1 MRRFPSPTSH
11 RHLALPPLAMAACSL
26 CFSLGVQAQ
35 NTPDD
40 ASTLPS
46 VGVTAAAKR
55 QAKASI
61 AGLGDGPA
69 WRQPVQAQ
77 TFSEEMLKDAQVTRL
92 ADLTKLDASVSDGY
106 NTVGYID
113 TLTVRGFV
121 LDNAYNYRRE
131 GLPISAETRIGLENK
146 AAVEVFKGTSGI
158 QAGVSSPGGLVNF
171 LVKRPEG
178 RVHSATFSVDN
189 TGDAMSAVDLGD
201 RFGERRQWGVRVNA
215 IIERLNS
222 HVDDSEGHRRL
233 AAVAVDHVFAPGQV
247 LEAEIE
253 HSFASQPSIPGFSML
268 GTNLPSASSIDPSIN
283 LNNQPWTQPSQ
294 FRGTTATIRLKNDWG
309 QSWRST
315 VTYGAQYLKSND
327 SAAFPSGC
335 DAEGVYDR
343 YCQDGSFDV
352 YDFRSDDESRTTRA
366 FLAQLEGSVETGS
379 VKHDIGASF
388 LRSVHF
394 SDLHMASFNYPPVGV
409 GNISGNFPDLP
420 EDPSLQYPN
429 TDRHERS
436 SEVTLRD
443 AMQWGNWR
451 AWMGVRHS
459 QIRRQAIRADNSFVT
474 PVLHKAVNT
483 PWAALGYTVAPQ
495 TQAYVSWG
503 EGIELMYAPRNT
515 ANAGSPLPLFKSRQ
529 TEVGLK
535 GQVLGARATH
545 HWSVSAFRISKP
557 EGATTPSD
565 VYVVDGTSQHVGLEG
580 AWQGRRG
587 PWTWAG
593 SAMLLD
599 AKRKDSVYAAN
610 LAPTNVPER
619 LIKLST
625 GYTFQTP
632 ASITL
637 QGDLVHEGRRWVDVD
652 NTTRIPSWTRMDLSL
667 RTTQQ
672 WQGQAVTWKL
682 AVKNLFDKRAWREAP
697 TSFDHIYLLPMA
709 ERTIT
714 ASAQIDF

>member
-11 RHLALPPLAMAACSL
+11 RHLALSPLAVAACSL
-26 CFSLGVQAQ
+26 CLSLGVQAQ

-69 WRQPVQAQ
+69 WQQPVQAQ

-158 QAGVSSPGGLVNF
+158 QAGVSSPGGLVNL

-178 RVHSATFSVDN
+178 RVRSATFSVDN

-215 IIERLNS
+215 AIERLNS

-268 GTNLPSASSIDPSIN
+268 GTNLPSANSINPSIN

-315 VTYGAQYLKSND
+315 VTYGAQYL
-327 SAAFPSGC
+327 
-335 DAEGVYDR
+335 R
-343 YCQDGSFDV
+343 
-352 YDFRSDDESRTTRA
+352 RA
-366 FLAQLEGSVETGS
+366 G
-379 VKHDIGASF
+379 
-388 LRSVHF
+388 
-394 SDLHMASFNYPPVGV
+394 P
-409 GNISGNFPDLP
+409 
-420 EDPSLQYPN
+420 
-429 TDRHERS
+429 
-436 SEVTLRD
+436 
-443 AMQWGNWR
+443 
-451 AWMGVRHS
+451 
-459 QIRRQAIRADNSFVT
+459 
-474 PVLHKAVNT
+474 
-483 PWAALGYTVAPQ
+483 GYTIARINHDAHGPRQ
-495 TQAYVSWG
+495 PYVRDDAI
-503 EGIELMYAPRNT
+503 GI
-515 ANAGSPLPLFKSRQ
+515 
-529 TEVGLK
+529 GLI
-535 GQVLGARATH
+535 H
-545 HWSVSAFRISKP
+545 
-557 EGATTPSD
+557 
-565 VYVVDGTSQHVGLEG
+565 
-580 AWQGRRG
+580 
-587 PWTWAG
+587 
-593 SAMLLD
+593 
-599 AKRKDSVYAAN
+599 
-610 LAPTNVPER
+610 
-619 LIKLST
+619 
-625 GYTFQTP
+625 
-632 ASITL
+632 
-637 QGDLVHEGRRWVDVD
+637 
-652 NTTRIPSWTRMDLSL
+652 
-667 RTTQQ
+667 
-672 WQGQAVTWKL
+672 
-682 AVKNLFDKRAWREAP
+682 
-697 TSFDHIYLLPMA
+697 
-709 ERTIT
+709 
-714 ASAQIDF
+714 